1 MNSNRTFVN
10 DDMFINFTVALKG
23 AKGGVD
29 YADSRNTWASNAAYL
44 DSNPDVRATWKD
56 SAWSHYILYG
66 QKEGRS
72 WVTIPDAQVSDESEQ
87 DYFTRYPDVAAKW
100 KTYPAY
106 AHYLFY
112 GRNEGRSWNS
122 SATAPTNIGVGIG
135 AGTATGT
142 VSAPPTGGGAGGG
155 IIGTI
160 KNVVKDVVGGVVKVG
175 DTKTDDTGSTPT
187 PNVKPK
193 WVTPVIIGG
202 AVLVIGTIVY
212 FAMRK
217 K

>member
-29 YADSRNTWASNAAYL
+29 YSDSRNTWAANASYL

-72 WVTIPDAQVSDESEQ
+72 WVNIPDIEVTQESEQ

-122 SATAPTNIGVGIG
+122 SAVATTTTGTGTG
-135 AGTATGT
+135 AGTGAGAPTGT
-142 VSAPPTGGGAGGG
+142 GTGGG

-160 KNVVKDVVGGVVKVG
+160 KNVVKDVVGGGVKVG
-175 DTKTDDTGSTPT
+175 DTKTDGTNPEQPKPSPE
-187 PNVKPK
+187 KPK

-202 AVLVIGTIVY
+202 AVLVIGTIAY
-212 FAMRK
+212 FAMREK
-217 K
+217 

>member
-29 YADSRNTWASNAAYL
+29 YSDSRNTWAANASYL

-72 WVTIPDAQVSDESEQ
+72 WANIPDVQVSEASEQ
-87 DYFTRYPDVAAKW
+87 DYFERYPDVAAKW

-122 SATAPTNIGVGIG
+122 SAVAPSPTDAGAGAG
-135 AGTATGT
+135 AGTGAGTGT
-142 VSAPPTGGGAGGG
+142 GTKSPTGGGFIDKIKDVIGGG
-155 IIGTI
+155 
-160 KNVVKDVVGGVVKVG
+160 VKVG
-175 DTKTDDTGSTPT
+175 DVNPNDPKSDDTKKDPL
-187 PNVKPK
+187 NEKPK

-202 AVLVIGTIVY
+202 AVLVIGTIAY
-212 FAMRK
+212 FAMK
-217 K
+217 KK